1 MGRCKVEAEVKIK
14 YAELILAGK
23 ATIKGTAREL
33 GLHQK
38 SVQEWMAKYK
48 ADGPSGLFEMHTNKS
63 YSRDLKIAAVH
74 DYLEGKGSQLE
85 LCAKYGITCPRVLK
99 DWVDA
104 YNAHKELK
112 PTGGGFSMSRKGTAY
127 NAHKELKPTG
137 GGFSMSRKGTRK
149 TTTYEERCEIVRY
162 CLDHGSN
169 YGETALKYDVAYQN
183 VYQWVA
189 KYKELGNPGLEDRRG
204 KRRGSLPARNPE
216 EELRNRIAQLEAK
229 NHILQMENDLLKK
242 AEELSRNKRFR

>member
-1 MGRCKVEAEVKIK
+1 
-14 YAELILAGK
+14 
-23 ATIKGTAREL
+23 
-33 GLHQK
+33 
-38 SVQEWMAKYK
+38 
-48 ADGPSGLFEMHTNKS
+48 
-63 YSRDLKIAAVH
+63 
-74 DYLEGKGSQLE
+74 
-85 LCAKYGITCPRVLK
+85 
-99 DWVDA
+99 
-104 YNAHKELK
+104 
-112 PTGGGFSMSRKGTAY
+112 
-127 NAHKELKPTG
+127 
-137 GGFSMSRKGTRK
+137 MSRKGTRK

-216 EELRNRIAQLEAK
+216 EELRSRIAQLEAK

>member
-1 MGRCKVEAEVKIK
+1 MGKGKIEAEVKIK

-48 ADGPSGLFEMHTNKS
+48 AEGPSGLFEMHTNKS

-99 DWVDA
+99 DWVD
-104 YNAHKELK
+104 
-112 PTGGGFSMSRKGTAY
+112 AY

-216 EELRNRIAQLEAK
+216 EDLRNRIAQLEAK

>member
-1 MGRCKVEAEVKIK
+1 MGKGKIEAEVKIK
-14 YAELILAGK
+14 YAEMILAGK

-33 GLHQK
+33 GVHQK
-38 SVQEWMAKYK
+38 AVQKWMMRYR
-48 ADGPSGLFEMHTNKS
+48 ADGRSGLI
-63 YSRDLKIAAVH
+63 YSGKCKKYSQELKIAAVLE
-74 DYLEGKGSQLE
+74 YLEGKESQTTI
-85 LCAKYGITCPRVLK
+85 CVKYGITAANVLTN
-99 DWVDA
+99 WV
-104 YNAHKELK
+104 K
-112 PTGGGFSMSRKGTAY
+112 AY

>member
-1 MGRCKVEAEVKIK
+1 MGRCKVEAAVKIK
-14 YAELILAGK
+14 YVELILARK

-48 ADGPSGLFEMHTNKS
+48 ADGPSGLFEKHTTKS
-63 YSRDLKIAAVH
+63 YSKDLKIAAIH

-112 PTGGGFSMSRKGTAY
+112 PTGGGFSMSRK
-127 NAHKELKPTG
+127 E
-137 GGFSMSRKGTRK
+137 TRK
-149 TTTYEERCEIVRY
+149 TTYEERCEIVRY

-169 YGETALKYDVAYQN
+169 YSETALEYDVTYQN

-204 KRRGSLPARNPE
+204 RRLGSLPARSPE
-216 EELRNRIAQLEAK
+216 EELRDRIAQLEAK

-242 AEELSRNKRFR
+242 VEELSRDKRFR